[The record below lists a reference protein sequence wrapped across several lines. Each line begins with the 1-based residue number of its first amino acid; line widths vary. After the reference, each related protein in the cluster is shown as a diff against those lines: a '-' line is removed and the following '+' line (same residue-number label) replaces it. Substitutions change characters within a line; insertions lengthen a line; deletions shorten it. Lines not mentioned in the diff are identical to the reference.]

1 MPERPIRLSLHNF
14 EERRLEVEMLLGRGQ
29 TAVARE
35 RLQALEAAAQGAQQ
49 ELGRIAE
56 LYTRAGRHAEALRCQ
71 RGAAALAPRDPR
83 VLYNLSA
90 ALIAVGE
97 LAEAEHVLTE
107 VIALDP
113 HDADAY
119 YNRATLR
126 KQTPDRNH
134 VAEILAELDSGER
147 PASAV
152 AGLCYAVSKE
162 LEDLGECTRAFE
174 YLKRGADA
182 RRKRLTYRVEADEA
196 TMAAIAQAFDRSHF
210 SPAAMPVSEQPAPG
224 FQTIFVIGLPRS
236 GTTLVDRI
244 LSSHTDV
251 ESLGEIND
259 FALSMMRILG
269 NVADKGDLIERA
281 AAMNFRA
288 LGEAYL
294 TSVAGYERTRARFI
308 DKTPLNYLY
317 LGLIHLALPGA
328 RVIHLRRH
336 PMDSCLAMY
345 RTLFR
350 MGYPFS
356 YDLTDLGRYYL
367 AYHRLMEHWRTVAPG
382 AMLAVDYEAV
392 IENQEAESRRIL
404 EYCGLAWQPQCLDFH
419 LNDAPV
425 ATASAA
431 QVRQPIYTSS
441 LARWRRYERELA
453 PLAEILVQG
462 GIDIA

>member
-1 MPERPIRLSLHNF
+1 
-14 EERRLEVEMLLGRGQ
+14 
-29 TAVARE
+29 
-35 RLQALEAAAQGAQQ
+35 
-49 ELGRIAE
+49 
-56 LYTRAGRHAEALRCQ
+56 
-71 RGAAALAPRDPR
+71 
-83 VLYNLSA
+83 
-90 ALIAVGE
+90 
-97 LAEAEHVLTE
+97 
-107 VIALDP
+107 
-113 HDADAY
+113 
-119 YNRATLR
+119 
-126 KQTPDRNH
+126 
-134 VAEILAELDSGER
+134 
-147 PASAV
+147 
-152 AGLCYAVSKE
+152 
-162 LEDLGECTRAFE
+162 
-174 YLKRGADA
+174 
-182 RRKRLTYRVEADEA
+182 
-196 TMAAIAQAFDRSHF
+196 
-210 SPAAMPVSEQPAPG
+210 
-224 FQTIFVIGLPRS
+224 
-236 GTTLVDRI
+236 
-244 LSSHTDV
+244 
-251 ESLGEIND
+251 
-259 FALSMMRILG
+259 MMRILG